1 MDDGGSGTFTML
13 MVLIVIISVDLVV
26 TLLDMVYSY
35 IRERKLAQKAAE
47 DEILSMVN
55 ESHEQGYIE
64 ASEAEMISNIF
75 EFGDKQ
81 AQDIMTDRSNIT
93 AIDADMTLS
102 DAISFILNEK
112 NSRFP
117 VYKENLDHIVGIL
130 HLKDA
135 FRISHSKNLLDKPI
149 GEIEGLL
156 RDARFIPE
164 TRNVDSL
171 FATMRATKLQMV
183 IVIDEYGQTSGLIA
197 LEDILEEIVGNIM
210 DEYDEDTGHI
220 QEKGA
225 NKYIV
230 DGITPLEELEER
242 FHISFGEVPVE
253 TINGY
258 MISKM
263 EHIPMEKERFSIVV
277 DGYKFK
283 VVEVENKMIQRVVV
297 TKLLPESI
305 ENIPQEPSHKEM
317 IKEKLS
323 HRESQRDENK

>member
-13 MVLIVIISVDLVV
+13 IVLIVIVSTDLII
-26 TLLDMVYSY
+26 TLFDKVYSFL
-35 IRERKLAQKAAE
+35 RERKLAQMAAE
-47 DEILSMVN
+47 EEILSMVN

-75 EFGDKQ
+75 EFGDKR

-93 AIDADMTLS
+93 AIDADMKLS

-135 FRISHSKNLLDKPI
+135 YRLSRRQNLLDKPV
-149 GEIEGLL
+149 GEIDGLL

-225 NKYIV
+225 NKYII
-230 DGITPLEELEER
+230 DGMTPLEELEER

-258 MISKM
+258 LISKM
-263 EHIPMEKERFSIVV
+263 EHIPDEKERFSVVV

-283 VVEVENKMIQRVVV
+283 VIEVKNKMIQRVVM
-297 TKLLPESI
+297 TKLPPEI
-305 ENIPQEPSHKEM
+305 
-317 IKEKLS
+317 
-323 HRESQRDENK
+323 NKDDTKGE

>member
-1 MDDGGSGTFTML
+1 MDDGGPGTFSML
-13 MVLIVIISVDLVV
+13 TVLTVLVV
-26 TLLDMVYSY
+26 ADFLFTLCDRVYTY
-35 IRERKLAQKAAE
+35 MKERRLAQNAAE

-64 ASEAEMISNIF
+64 AGEAEMISNIF

-93 AIDADMTLS
+93 AIDADMTLA
-102 DAISFILNEK
+102 DAISFMLNEK

-135 FRISHSKNLLDKPI
+135 FRLSRSLALLDKPI
-149 GEIEGLL
+149 GEIDGLL

-183 IVIDEYGQTSGLIA
+183 IVIDEYGQTSGLIS

-230 DGITPLEELEER
+230 DGMTPLDEIEER

-258 MISKM
+258 LISRM
-263 EHIPMEKERFSIVV
+263 EHIPDHKERFSVVV
-277 DGYKFK
+277 DGYKIQ
-283 VVEVENKMIQRVVV
+283 VIEVENKMVRRVVM
-297 TKLLPESI
+297 TKMPP
-305 ENIPQEPSHKEM
+305 NP
-317 IKEKLS
+317 
-323 HRESQRDENK
+323 